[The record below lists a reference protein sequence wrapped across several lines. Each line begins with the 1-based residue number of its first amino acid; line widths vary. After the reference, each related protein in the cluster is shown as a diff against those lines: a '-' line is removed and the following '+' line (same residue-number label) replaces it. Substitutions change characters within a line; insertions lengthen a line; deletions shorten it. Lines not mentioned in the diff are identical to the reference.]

1 MKGMVKIILFS
12 KICVKDS
19 KWKRE
24 AGLWLKKTL
33 TFWTK
38 KKNLPVPISYNFN

>member
-1 MKGMVKIILFS
+1 MPKNMKGMVKIILFS

-24 AGLWLKKTL
+24 AGLWLKKNPHL
-33 TFWTK
+33 L
-38 KKNLPVPISYNFN
+38 N